1 MNTLLIAGS
10 IIVTLALI
18 SYSIAIIT
26 EQRTGIISRRVLIF
40 LSLGLVFDITAT
52 VLMILGSRNNPFTFH
67 GILGYSALAVMI
79 AETYLIWK
87 IFMMNGIN
95 VKVARPAHLY
105 SRYAYTWWVIAY
117 ITGALLVALK

>member
-10 IIVTLALI
+10 IVVTLALI
-18 SYSIAIIT
+18 FYSIAIIT

-40 LSLGLVFDITAT
+40 LSLGLALDISATA
-52 VLMILGSRNNPFTFH
+52 LMILGSRNNPFTFH

-87 IFMMNGIN
+87 IFIMNGIN
-95 VKVARPAHLY
+95 AEVGRPAHLF

-117 ITGALLVALK
+117 ITGGLLVALK